1 MILRLEEKIVKR
13 DTMGSGDN
21 GRESI
26 RREESKEERKREA
39 RIKRRLERWSE
50 GRNKLTDSDL
60 W

>member
-13 DTMGSGDN
+13 DIIGSGDN
-21 GRESI
+21 GRDSI

-50 GRNKLTDSDL
+50 GRNQLTASDL

>member
-13 DTMGSGDN
+13 DIIGPGDN

-50 GRNKLTDSDL
+50 GRNTLTDSDL